1 MEEKEKFLHSI
12 NSKINDYRVLHGKL
26 DEKFIDISQ
35 QVKMIENFKIKKN
48 SMLENMSKHS
58 KSSKKVKNDIDYFL
72 VYLEKFVK
80 KKNVIS
86 TLIRLYDVYLG
97 VLQNLYDI
105 NNNESDYL
113 VSPEEFTSTTHQL
126 EEVMKKFSNW
136 KKKYIKIVK
145 KYNRRY
151 N

>member
-1 MEEKEKFLHSI
+1 MEEKERFLHSI

-48 SMLENMSKHS
+48 SMLEIMSKHS

-80 KKNVIS
+80 NKIVIS
-86 TLIRLYDVYLG
+86 GLIRLFDVYLG

-113 VSPEEFTSTTHQL
+113 VSPEELTSTTHQL
-126 EEVMKKFSNW
+126 EEVMRKFSNW
-136 KKKYIKIVK
+136 EKKYIKIVK

-151 N
+151 D

>member
-48 SMLENMSKHS
+48 SMLETISKHS

-86 TLIRLYDVYLG
+86 ALIRLYDVYLG
-97 VLQNLYDI
+97 VLQNLCDI

-113 VSPEEFTSTTHQL
+113 ISPEELTSTTHQL

-136 KKKYIKIVK
+136 EKNYTKIVK